1 MNKYHFKT
9 SGIVFLLAV
18 YSQIIAQNVTTLDEF
33 TVIADRIRNTATGYT
48 VNLKNSP
55 VTKGKTLPQT
65 IEFLPQLSIE
75 NGIYKIAGNP
85 VSEFY
90 IDNIK
95 IIDPTELHNIQG
107 ADIDKI
113 EIKYVSGS
121 DSDNPSVGGSISII
135 LRKPPQGGYYG
146 SISGNADWRKETGFG
161 NEGIGGMIRYRY
173 KSIGIYDNIS
183 WNHIKTDESSMLNG
197 ESEKEFW
204 TQDNHKETLGH
215 SFQNRINISADLK
228 NGQYIGGAYLIS
240 LGRLNPVS
248 SVLSSQ
254 QTASIDEDNSTTT
267 QQATVKF
274 KSPLDV
280 KKRTYL
286 DISGDYLNRLKNVS
300 EFFIND
306 SQNLNTTEKKDF
318 HLWKLHAEIGYAHS
332 SRVSWKFGGTI
343 QYIRSFYRPS
353 THSSIQYDM
362 TGNPYN
368 ASGVSGNAFASA
380 QGSLGIIKYN
390 AGLNWQNNR
399 INYMDCKSG
408 LEVHNS
414 QWALNPTL
422 QLMMPF
428 GMKGNVIMINYR
440 RNLANI
446 PYSAIS
452 STITWRDNYNY
463 SIGNPHLKAPTTDM
477 LLAGISFL
485 KNKINLAA
493 VYAHSHNQIFWQ
505 TFEDMSRKDTYY
517 TCPINLSGRDK
528 WGFNVEYIDSSSK
541 FWRFKLAGRV
551 EISPERMT
559 LDNIRYNSTRFKE
572 FFYFNNDFS
581 FPNQWGSMLYFNIE
595 PTFKDFNRTY
605 HYVYSVTGNIY
616 KRLCKGKLRISVNFT
631 ALGNRR
637 KLVTDLGSTIL
648 TYRYTSPV
656 QRIGV
661 SAVWSFSGGKKVKIN
676 TIESIQEFEE
686 TIDND

>member
-1 MNKYHFKT
+1 
-9 SGIVFLLAV
+9 
-18 YSQIIAQNVTTLDEF
+18 
-33 TVIADRIRNTATGYT
+33 
-48 VNLKNSP
+48 
-55 VTKGKTLPQT
+55 
-65 IEFLPQLSIE
+65 
-75 NGIYKIAGNP
+75 
-85 VSEFY
+85 
-90 IDNIK
+90 
-95 IIDPTELHNIQG
+95 
-107 ADIDKI
+107 
-113 EIKYVSGS
+113 
-121 DSDNPSVGGSISII
+121 
-135 LRKPPQGGYYG
+135 
-146 SISGNADWRKETGFG
+146 
-161 NEGIGGMIRYRY
+161 
-173 KSIGIYDNIS
+173 
-183 WNHIKTDESSMLNG
+183 
-197 ESEKEFW
+197 
-204 TQDNHKETLGH
+204 
-215 SFQNRINISADLK
+215 
-228 NGQYIGGAYLIS
+228 
-240 LGRLNPVS
+240 
-248 SVLSSQ
+248 
-254 QTASIDEDNSTTT
+254 
-267 QQATVKF
+267 
-274 KSPLDV
+274 
-280 KKRTYL
+280 
-286 DISGDYLNRLKNVS
+286 
-300 EFFIND
+300 
-306 SQNLNTTEKKDF
+306 
-318 HLWKLHAEIGYAHS
+318 
-332 SRVSWKFGGTI
+332 
-343 QYIRSFYRPS
+343 
-353 THSSIQYDM
+353 M

-368 ASGVSGNAFASA
+368 ASGVSGSAFASA

-390 AGLNWQNNR
+390 AGLTWQNNR
-399 INYMDCKSG
+399 INYMDCRSE

-414 QWALNPTL
+414 QWAINPTL
-422 QLMMPF
+422 QFMIPF
-428 GMKGNVIMINYR
+428 GKKGNVIMINYR

-505 TFEDMSRKDTYY
+505 TFEDLSRKDTYY

-528 WGFNVEYIDSSSK
+528 WGFNVEYIDSPCK

-572 FFYFNNDFS
+572 YFYFNNDFS

-637 KLVTDLGSTIL
+637 KLVTDLGTTIL

-661 SAVWSFSGGKKVKIN
+661 SAVWNFSGGKKVKVN
-676 TIESIQEFEE
+676 AMESIQEFEE

>member
-9 SGIVFLLAV
+9 YGIVFLLAI
-18 YSQIIAQNVTTLDEF
+18 YSQIIAQNVTTLDDF

-75 NGIYKIAGNP
+75 NGIYKIAGIP

-95 IIDPTELHNIQG
+95 IINPTELNNIQG

-113 EIKYVSGS
+113 EVKFVSGS
-121 DSDNPSVGGSISII
+121 DSDSPSAGGSISII

-161 NEGIGGMIRYRY
+161 NEGIGGVIRYRY

-183 WNHIKTDESSMLNG
+183 WNHIKTDENRTLYG
-197 ESEKEFW
+197 ESEKDFW

-240 LGRLNPVS
+240 LGSLNPVS

-254 QTASIDEDNSTTT
+254 QVASIDEDNRTTT

-280 KKRTYL
+280 KKKTYL
-286 DISGDYLNRLKNVS
+286 DISGDYLNRIKKGS
-300 EFFIND
+300 ELFIND
-306 SQNLNTTEKKDF
+306 TQNLNTAEKKDF
-318 HLWKLHAEIGYAHS
+318 HLWKLHAEIGYEYS
-332 SRVSWKFGGTI
+332 PRVSWKFGGTI

-353 THSSIQYDM
+353 THSSDQYDM

-368 ASGVSGNAFASA
+368 ASGVSGSAFASA

-390 AGLNWQNNR
+390 AGLTWQNNR
-399 INYMDCKSG
+399 INYMDCRSE

-414 QWALNPTL
+414 QWAINPTL
-422 QLMMPF
+422 QFMIPF
-428 GMKGNVIMINYR
+428 GKKGNVIMINYR

-505 TFEDMSRKDTYY
+505 TFEDLSRKDTYY

-528 WGFNVEYIDSSSK
+528 WGFNVEYIDSPCK

-572 FFYFNNDFS
+572 YFYFNNDFS

-656 QRIGV
+656 QRIGI
-661 SAVWSFSGGKKVKIN
+661 SAVWNFSGGKKVKVN
-676 TIESIQEFEE
+676 AMESIQEFEE